1 VTQKFSE
8 QILMTE
14 DSKEREI
21 LIAMRKVLSAV
32 IRDITPAPGTRHPLS
47 DQTIQDV
54 RVCLGLIT
62 ARERELAEAAGIKPE
77 RPYYADEK
85 TTAAVVPMDQIGRSK
100 ASEED

>member
-1 VTQKFSE
+1 
-8 QILMTE
+8 MTE

-47 DQTIQDV
+47 DQTIHDV
-54 RVCLGLIT
+54 RMCLGLIT

-85 TTAAVVPMDQIGRSK
+85 PSAAVVSMEQIGRSK
-100 ASEED
+100 PPEDDKS